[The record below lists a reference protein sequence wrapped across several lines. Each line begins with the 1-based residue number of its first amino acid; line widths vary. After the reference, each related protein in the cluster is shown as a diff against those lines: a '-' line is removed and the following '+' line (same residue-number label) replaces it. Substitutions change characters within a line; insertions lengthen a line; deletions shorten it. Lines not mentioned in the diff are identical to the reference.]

1 MALSALALPLF
12 GALTAIIAQ
21 ETHQRLKWP
30 FIDEFFHLRQCATY
44 CAHDFS
50 KWDNK
55 ITTPPGLYLLGTGY
69 HHLLSILGVSDSCEA
84 TALRS
89 LNLVGGIV
97 ALPLALS
104 MVRTDNFWK
113 VNVVLLPLLY
123 TYYFLFYTDVWST
136 VLVVLPLLT
145 VLKYRSLKGAVLANL
160 AAFASL
166 WFRQTNIVWI
176 AFVAVVLIDRRKA
189 KSSSFI
195 DHVSNFIVQ
204 CFKDW
209 LLLVPFAVNTGLFVA
224 FVFYNGGVTF
234 GDKENHQMSLHLVQ
248 VFYCAAFITI
258 FTTPLWLLP
267 KTIKKYFHFAVTGRK
282 GLNLLLLAV
291 LFMAL
296 HHIIKHYTV
305 VHPFLLA
312 DNRHYTFY
320 IYRKIL
326 SKPMANVITIPAYH
340 FSSWVIVHLLSELFH
355 KSMLALYPVSI
366 MALIASTVAVLV
378 PSPLFEPRYY
388 IVPLVLVRIFIVP
401 QNERLTRTASH
412 SLEFVWYLMINALF
426 FIIFFT
432 YEFSW
437 LTERGVQRIIW

>member
-1 MALSALALPLF
+1 
-12 GALTAIIAQ
+12 
-21 ETHQRLKWP
+21 
-30 FIDEFFHLRQCATY
+30 
-44 CAHDFS
+44 
-50 KWDNK
+50 
-55 ITTPPGLYLLGTGY
+55 
-69 HHLLSILGVSDSCEA
+69 
-84 TALRS
+84 
-89 LNLVGGIV
+89 
-97 ALPLALS
+97 

-195 DHVSNFIVQ
+195 DHVSTFIVQ